1 MCRAYYALGTAAMDR
16 GDRNHAQL
24 WLHRADTIYS
34 ARDEVYDK
42 VGEQLADDCSSRIGQ
57 LEDTHILY
65 NDIPAQVEEKAEGLG
80 DIRVR
85 VWGLLSLARLAK
97 LGNRLS
103 VLPGCGSLAQL
114 DWAVDAVLNA
124 FQAPPPEDVFNSL
137 KDLSGALYELGDDP
151 AFWGMGSEIAVPG
164 GIPFQVFDLNGM
176 MGVHLE
182 IDAFLS
188 GILDMACARLQGQEP
203 PAPETGIITGALL
216 PDYYVRTGAE
226 QLEEVPPI
234 KAELERIWSDFA
246 AVRNQIPPGGDQ
258 KADRR
263 VQTAGYSD
271 KIMAWPRRNTP
282 PGPLFIGTS
291 SHFPDIPR
299 LSDVRR
305 RRSSF
310 FHANIEVK

>member
-1 MCRAYYALGTAAMDR
+1 MFKLFGKKRGAAPAEQLAECQKRRDWAGLCRAYYALGTAAMDR

-103 VLPGCGSLAQL
+103 VLPGCGSLARL

-164 GIPFQVFDLNGM
+164 GMPFQVFDLNGM

-234 KAELERIWSDFA
+234 KAELERIWSDYEFVCSGPSWE
-246 AVRNQIPPGGDQ
+246 AVAER
-258 KADRR
+258 
-263 VQTAGYSD
+263 TANY
-271 KIMAWPRRNTP
+271 KE
-282 PGPLFIGTS
+282 L
-291 SHFPDIPR
+291 DI
-299 LSDVRR
+299 LS
-305 RRSSF
+305 
-310 FHANIEVK
+310 

>member
-1 MCRAYYALGTAAMDR
+1 MLFR
-16 GDRNHAQL
+16 
-24 WLHRADTIYS
+24 S
-34 ARDEVYDK
+34 
-42 VGEQLADDCSSRIGQ
+42 
-57 LEDTHILY
+57 

-103 VLPGCGSLAQL
+103 VLPGCGSLARL

-164 GIPFQVFDLNGM
+164 GMPFQVFDLNGM

-234 KAELERIWSDFA
+234 KAELERIWSDYEFVCSGPSWE
-246 AVRNQIPPGGDQ
+246 AVAER
-258 KADRR
+258 
-263 VQTAGYSD
+263 TANY
-271 KIMAWPRRNTP
+271 KE
-282 PGPLFIGTS
+282 L
-291 SHFPDIPR
+291 DI
-299 LSDVRR
+299 LS
-305 RRSSF
+305 
-310 FHANIEVK
+310 

>member
-1 MCRAYYALGTAAMDR
+1 MFKLFGKKGGAAPAEQLAECQKKRDWAGLCRAYYALGTAAMDR

-42 VGEQLADDCSSRIGQ
+42 VGEQLADDSSSRIGQ

-103 VLPGCGSLAQL
+103 VLPGCGSLARL
-114 DWAVDAVLNA
+114 GWAVDAVLNA

-164 GIPFQVFDLNGM
+164 GLPFQVFDLNGM

-182 IDAFLS
+182 TL
-188 GILDMACARLQGQEP
+188 
-203 PAPETGIITGALL
+203 IT
-216 PDYYVRTGAE
+216 
-226 QLEEVPPI
+226 
-234 KAELERIWSDFA
+234 
-246 AVRNQIPPGGDQ
+246 
-258 KADRR
+258 
-263 VQTAGYSD
+263 
-271 KIMAWPRRNTP
+271 
-282 PGPLFIGTS
+282 
-291 SHFPDIPR
+291 FP
-299 LSDVRR
+299 
-305 RRSSF
+305 
-310 FHANIEVK
+310 